1 MFVNPWGF
9 DLASIR
15 APALVVHGE
24 QDRFVPF
31 SHGVWLAEHIPGA
44 EAWLSA
50 DDGHLTVA
58 FTAIGAV
65 HEWLLARFE
74 AGETL

>member
-15 APALVVHGE
+15 VPALVVHGE

-31 SHGVWLAEHIPGA
+31 SHGVWLAEHVPGA
-44 EAWLSA
+44 EAWLTA
-50 DDGHLTVA
+50 EDGHLTLG
-58 FTAIGAV
+58 FGAIGRV
-65 HEWLLARFE
+65 HEWLLARF
-74 AGETL
+74 